1 MDAHRKSKFI
11 CLLVA
16 IVALVT
22 VHPSLAQVSGAIS
35 PQQLLPQTTNLPD
48 LSTRENVSSA
58 MQIIVLLTVLS
69 LAPAILIM
77 MTSFTR
83 IVIVLSLLRQA
94 MGTQQLPPNQVLIG
108 LSLFMT
114 FLVMG
119 PTWSKVNDTALQPY
133 LGGTLDQKT
142 ALSTAQVPLR
152 DFMIRQIEESGNAE
166 VVESL
171 LAAGAEV
178 NLKDANGD
186 TPLIAAIRQYLGTD
200 NARVR
205 NVLRQDPR
213 VIEVLL
219 SFRAN
224 PLDRTRD
231 GVTAVDLARQS
242 GNEKLISMIQRAQP

>member
-1 MDAHRKSKFI
+1 M
-11 CLLVA
+11 LV
-16 IVALVT
+16 VA
-22 VHPSLAQVSGAIS
+22 
-35 PQQLLPQTTNLPD
+35 
-48 LSTRENVSSA
+48 
-58 MQIIVLLTVLS
+58 
-69 LAPAILIM
+69 
-77 MTSFTR
+77 
-83 IVIVLSLLRQA
+83 
-94 MGTQQLPPNQVLIG
+94 
-108 LSLFMT
+108 
-114 FLVMG
+114 
-119 PTWSKVNDTALQPY
+119 
-133 LGGTLDQKT
+133 
-142 ALSTAQVPLR
+142 
-152 DFMIRQIEESGNAE
+152 IEESGNAE

-242 GNEKLISMIQRAQP
+242 GNEKLISMIQGAQP